1 MTSHGRRITCAAV
14 LLAAT
19 VAGAAHASVQIFFN
33 KNSWVDAVGG
43 QDAFTTIGFNTG
55 TPMLLPP
62 DYYAAEGVLF
72 PEGDEFTG
80 QFSSTPSGDGWALIS
95 QTNTITI
102 DLATARTHLGVETL
116 GSLYLIRLFSNG
128 NLVGDVFVFG
138 PFTGVLS
145 TTPFDRAVL
154 TNFSTIGGVVID
166 DLHFGG
172 IPSPGGLAVLVAS
185 TLFGGRGR
193 RRRIG

>member
-55 TPMLLPP
+55 TPMWLPT
-62 DYYAAEGVLF
+62 DYYAAQGVLF
-72 PEGDEFTG
+72 PEGDEGTG
-80 QFSSTPSGDGWALIS
+80 IYPGNPSGDGWILN
-95 QTNTITI
+95 TVNNTITM
-102 DLATARTHLGVETL
+102 DLTTPRTHLAIETTAT
-116 GSLYLIRLFSNG
+116 LYQLRLFRQGVLQSQ
-128 NLVGDVFVFG
+128 VWVSG

-145 TTPFDRAVL
+145 AQPFDRAIL
-154 TNFSTIGGVVID
+154 INTGANGVIID

-172 IPSPGGLAVLVAS
+172 IPSPGGLAVLVAT
-185 TLFGGRGR
+185 TLLGGRGR
-193 RRRIG
+193 RRR